1 MAIQHRDIPESELH
15 EPKGASTAAAG
26 TVYTSTGNGSGTWK
40 KIDTDAIEGLGSQQG
55 REDWAVLATGQ
66 GGFKYTPLTAY
77 GSIVINNNASGF
89 PVTAASDNTLNTN
102 SDYKILTGAGA
113 PWQPDLSYGL
123 SVAADGLTVLQN
135 GIYKI
140 ESWMDIVGFPTNTA
154 RLAMKYLV
162 NDNIY
167 GLRKISAKSNSNGDA
182 GSLTGFGLVELSE
195 GDTVR
200 VVVASTESGNIIFES
215 GNITLSL
222 VRAL

>member
-1 MAIQHRDIPESELH
+1 MAIQHRDIPETELH
-15 EPKGASTAAAG
+15 EPKGASTASVG

-40 KIDTDAIEGLGSQQG
+40 KIDTDSIEGLGSQQG

-66 GGFKYTPLTAY
+66 GGFKYAPLTAY

-123 SVAADGLTVLQN
+123 SVASDGLTVLQN
-135 GIYKI
+135 GVYKI

-154 RLAMKYLV
+154 RLSMKYLV

-167 GLRKISAKSNSNGDA
+167 SLRKISVKSNSNGDS
-182 GSLTGFGLVELSE
+182 GSLTGFGLVDLSE

-200 VVVASTESGNIIFES
+200 VAVASTESGNIIFES